1 MPLKENDVRFFRPLW
16 IRLTV
21 TAVLAAA
28 LAYELIWTHDQ
39 LWIGIWACGIA
50 YCGYNFFW
58 KWPKDLPPLEKPA
71 TASAT
76 LRTTTKS
83 RSRPMLLVPAWIV
96 SLTAGPAF
104 QPVEVFIEPRAEL
117 FGQDRTGL
125 AGRL

>member
-28 LAYELIWTHDQ
+28 LVYELIWTHDQ

-50 YCGYNFFW
+50 YCVYNFFW

-76 LRTTTKS
+76 
-83 RSRPMLLVPAWIV
+83 PAEAV
-96 SLTAGPAF
+96 APPADAPASEPPK
-104 QPVEVFIEPRAEL
+104 QP
-117 FGQDRTGL
+117 
-125 AGRL
+125 